1 MRKIVKAF
9 ICFSSMKVYQC
20 HQRQVSHFIIYWR
33 HGTLAGRDT
42 NTIPEEMGCVIAEP
56 RDWPTG
62 SIPRHLSSFHPRILQ
77 LLTTTKVSFLF
88 NRSEQ
93 NRLVS
98 KHSSTK
104 KELSAV
110 CHVYLLYERW
120 GYCVVWFGGAC
131 RNDHSTRKVYQ
142 VTLEGEVKA

>member
-56 RDWPTG
+56 RD
-62 SIPRHLSSFHPRILQ
+62 
-77 LLTTTKVSFLF
+77 
-88 NRSEQ
+88 
-93 NRLVS
+93 
-98 KHSSTK
+98 
-104 KELSAV
+104 
-110 CHVYLLYERW
+110 
-120 GYCVVWFGGAC
+120 
-131 RNDHSTRKVYQ
+131 
-142 VTLEGEVKA
+142 